1 MGAQMNSFKHFT
13 IQTSVKKAFTIF
25 ICLFSFTFHSFEHSL
40 FNTAHAQEIE
50 EKKEDKKEDKKE
62 EKKEDKYC
70 NTIECQCGNNA
81 LQEAV
86 KAQKEIDTAC
96 GDSGFGSKTECLKK
110 VYTCAKVVESENFD
124 TATEM
129 TNAVLQG
136 LGLSTAASIGKPNK
150 NAEGTCP
157 QFTADNYQKRKKEI
171 QDDIKSLE
179 KELKDLQKDLVKEE
193 KDTKKEL
200 QDITDDITK
209 AKKDVKDQK
218 VKIDDDERK
227 QLSDFNNTQN
237 QTKNQMRTSN
247 MNILKLRAKLVESQR
262 DLSQKLLQL
271 NDNATKAACVNN
283 AQKSYSE
290 FQKAAN
296 SGSMSMALR
305 TQQKQNI
312 LNQYSDCLKAM
323 DQQRAAL
330 LESKREE
337 QKQLQAS
344 ITQANDELTDIQH
357 SLDLAQT
364 QLEEIKQ
371 QNTNQKNEL
380 EKGLLEQM
388 QTAQTKMQ
396 SIQSSFQ
403 KQQQLSQQQ
412 QMQLNQK
419 LTTRQNELNALG
431 PVPSSDSTLTPTKAG
446 AKIRANISPVQ
457 GYVDLCCDKK
467 DFARPCATFK
477 DIIQTFKSAESNL
490 GDDNDSPKSSR
501 SKGGS
506 K

>member
-1 MGAQMNSFKHFT
+1 MNSFKHFKF
-13 IQTSVKKAFTIF
+13 QTSVKKAFTIF
-25 ICLFSFTFHSFEHSL
+25 ICLFSFTFHNFELSL
-40 FNTAHAQEIE
+40 VASAHAQE
-50 EKKEDKKEDKKE
+50 KEDKKDEKKKE
-62 EKKEDKYC
+62 DDKKEDKYC
-70 NTIECQCGNNA
+70 NTLECICSKDA
-81 LQEAV
+81 LQEAIN
-86 KAQKEIDTAC
+86 AQKEIENAC

-110 VYTCAKVVESENFD
+110 VYTCAKVVESESFD

-136 LGLSTAASIGKPNK
+136 LGLSTAASIGRPNK
-150 NAEGTCP
+150 NTDNACP

-171 QDDIKSLE
+171 QDDIKSIE

-218 VKIDDDERK
+218 VKIDEDERK
-227 QLSDFNNTQN
+227 QLADFNNTQN

-283 AQKSYSE
+283 AQKSYAE

-344 ITQANDELTDIQH
+344 ITQANDEMTDIQH

-364 QLEEIKQ
+364 QLDEIKA
-371 QNTNQKNEL
+371 QNTTQRNEL

-388 QTAQTKMQ
+388 QNAQTKMQ

-412 QMQLNQK
+412 QAQLTQK
-419 LTTRQNELNALG
+419 LNTRQNELNSLG
-431 PVPSSDSTLTPTKAG
+431 PVPASDATLTPTKAG
-446 AKIRANISPVQ
+446 TKIRGNLAPVQ
-457 GYVDLCCDKK
+457 RYVDQCCDKK
-467 DFARPCATFK
+467 EFGRSCGTFK
-477 DIIQTFKSAESNL
+477 DIIQTFKTAEANR
-490 GDDNDSPKSSR
+490 GDDDDDSPKSSR
-501 SKGGS
+501 SKGGG